1 MTVRTTQ
8 VSGGAQNLSMV
19 QQQNELMK
27 LITMFYGYFNT
38 TYNLQAEAYAKARAD
53 GPSTAEEKS
62 SLDPR

>member
-1 MTVRTTQ
+1 
-8 VSGGAQNLSMV
+8 MV
-19 QQQNELMK
+19 QQRNELMK